1 MRYAMVIDLKRCVGC
16 HACVTACKA
25 VNSTPPG
32 DLRAYVLRKEIGK
45 FPDTKRIVLPML
57 CMHCGDPA
65 CVKVCPTGATIKRD
79 DGIVCIDKNL
89 CIGCRA
95 CATACPYNV
104 RFFIKSNNGYYNGHI
119 TPFEELNA
127 GKHSVGVMDKC
138 DFCLERLE
146 KGEQPVC
153 VQTCVTKARTF
164 GDLDELMPL
173 IRSRNGY
180 QLRAE
185 CGTDPS
191 VYFLD

>member
-16 HACVTACKA
+16 HACATSCKSS
-25 VNSTPPG
+25 NSTPPG

-45 FPDTKRIVLPML
+45 FPDTKRVVLPML
-57 CMHCGDPA
+57 CMHCSDPA
-65 CVKVCPTGATIKRD
+65 CLNVCPTGATIKRD
-79 DGIVCIDKNL
+79 DGIVTIDKDT

-95 CATACPYNV
+95 CATACPYGA
-104 RFFIKSNNGYYNGHI
+104 RFYVKNAKGYFEEY
-119 TPFEELNA
+119 TPFEKLNA
-127 GKHSVGVMDKC
+127 GKHPVGVMDKC
-138 DFCLERLE
+138 DFCLERLQ

-153 VQTCVTKARTF
+153 VQTCITKGRTF
-164 GDLDELMPL
+164 GDIDELMPL

-191 VYFLD
+191 VYYID